1 MIGVKPRLV
10 HGVVIIEI
18 LSPEKVAARSSIT
31 FRPGVEVMQ
40 MGGHL
45 RNAETAI
52 LGLRW
57 QLIEAANQ
65 DRLLIMSHDRGAR
78 KHSGVIAALV
88 ESPDGLV
95 GNARIRCDPE
105 VWICPQP
112 LNVEMLWGKSI
123 VKLEAVLAFLHMPV
137 ELATPL
143 ERASV
148 RWVPSVVGALPGRM
162 SKPRVRQRTREK
174 HWRNVERIKEGC
186 DRRAAS
192 QLALPGRTAISSPG
206 AKAALGD
213 KVTRTGQKA
222 HLEKFTPAESWLYD
236 L

>member
-10 HGVVIIEI
+10 HGVVVIEI

-52 LGLRW
+52 MGLLR
-57 QLIEAANQ
+57 QFIEAANQ

-78 KHSGVIAALV
+78 KHGGVIAALI

-105 VWICPQP
+105 FWICPQP
-112 LNVEMLWGKSI
+112 LDEELLWRKSV
-123 VKLEAVLAFLHMPV
+123 VKLEAVRALYYLSI

-143 ERASV
+143 EGETV
-148 RWVPSVVGALPGRM
+148 RRVNSMVGALVRM
-162 SKPRVRQRTREK
+162 MCKSWVRQGTRRK
-174 HWRNVERIKEGC
+174 DWRNVERVKEGR
-186 DRRAAS
+186 DRWAAS
-192 QLALPGRTAISSPG
+192 RLALPGRTTITSPG
-206 AKAALGD
+206 A
-213 KVTRTGQKA
+213 
-222 HLEKFTPAESWLYD
+222 
-236 L
+236 